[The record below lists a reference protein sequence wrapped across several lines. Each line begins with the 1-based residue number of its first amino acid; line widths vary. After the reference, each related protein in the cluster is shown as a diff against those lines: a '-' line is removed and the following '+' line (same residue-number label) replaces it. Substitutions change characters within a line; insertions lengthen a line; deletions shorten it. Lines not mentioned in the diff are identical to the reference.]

1 MNSNKNK
8 LNSEIIF
15 IFKWYSNGGLIYF
28 PNLSLKVKL
37 LEHYHQLFY
46 KKCHFDTPKSYFII
60 LPYHFTIFHSSD
72 ILFFNSIH

>member
-1 MNSNKNK
+1 MNSRKNK

-37 LEHYHQLFY
+37 
-46 KKCHFDTPKSYFII
+46 
-60 LPYHFTIFHSSD
+60 
-72 ILFFNSIH
+72 